1 MGDGAHITFHNGNVL
16 WYNRKEILKFIDIHR
31 ADNIISEPMK
41 TLERLLSVKVPLAG
55 ARALGIIKCCITG
68 PFQHAFDKTCENIY
82 DIVPYTVQTR
92 AALQEYSVDAA
103 DLFEQPKSV
112 LLFEETGDAEIDALT
127 IMAMQLILRNVLIKF
142 EKYCKQY
149 LPGGEF
155 ENATEQDREDMRNCP
170 LTNRA
175 CESVMATLDHYIKR
189 KPNATPGF
197 LESMIMLKSSDLSE
211 LDERSHEEKKSSGQL
226 QKGMLMKILKKIRLI
241 KGDAHHVRRHF

>member
-1 MGDGAHITFHNGNVL
+1 MI
-16 WYNRKEILKFIDIHR
+16 FIELTIHFR
-31 ADNIISEPMK
+31 THE

-82 DIVPYTVQTR
+82 IVPYTVQTR

-112 LLFEETGDAEIDALT
+112 LPGIPVATNQHTALLFEETVDAEIDALT
-127 IMAMQLILRNVLIKF
+127 IWAMQLILRNVLIKF
-142 EKYCKQY
+142 EKYCKRY
-149 LPGGEF
+149 LPGREF

-170 LTNRA
+170 LSNRA
-175 CESVMATLDHYIKR
+175 YESVMATLDHYIKR

-211 LDERSHEEKKSSGQL
+211 LDERSHEEKKAVGSY
-226 QKGMLMKILKKIRLI
+226 KK
-241 KGDAHHVRRHF
+241 VC